1 MLRIAEYHFDG
12 LDPLQWAKMF
22 ALAVLWVLLF
32 VTARHLSVAEGVAM
46 VSFVSFFTA
55 LVWRGIVSSTQS
67 GCWLTSTHFHIYY
80 GDKHW
85 SFPLS
90 GIVAISGR
98 SGPLS
103 LTPPYLELTG
113 GRKLRLPLTALP
125 PARQLR
131 LWFADSAIRVDAL
144 HNTA

>member
-12 LDPLQWAKMF
+12 LDPLQWAKMI

-32 VTARHLSVAEGVAM
+32 VTARHLSVAEGIAM

-55 LVWRGIVSSTQS
+55 LVWRSIVSSTRS
-67 GCWLTSTHFHIYY
+67 GCWLTGTHFHVYY
-80 GDKHW
+80 DNKHW

-98 SGPLS
+98 SGPFS
-103 LTPPYLELTG
+103 VAPPYLELTG
-113 GRKLRLPLTALP
+113 GRKVCLPLTAMP

-144 HNTA
+144 HKAA